1 MRGRQRSAT
10 RPRKLGWR
18 RPRAGGQ
25 AGQGAR
31 RRGRQAEGLGDRDR
45 RHADVDDARYAE
57 ACARAQD
64 ADRSRRPACPRVRS
78 SGSRRR
84 HQARQ
89 GASRHASSTRTPRC
103 AQETSRLS
111 AVSPSQARG
120 AADAQCRIKG
130 DAVSSSVR
138 GSGPRPSPS
147 GSRWTSNS
155 LLPLQPPRHP
165 RRRLSPVSHGP
176 TRSWR
181 MGDARAAHAPPGR
194 EPAHGCVLTALR
206 AGTVRRGSVPT
217 PE

>member
-1 MRGRQRSAT
+1 MRADGDDRQKALAT
-10 RPRKLGWR
+10 ATAVTQMLPMPGTRK
-18 RPRAGGQ
+18 RAP
-25 AGQGAR
+25 AR
-31 RRGRQAEGLGDRDR
+31 RTQTAAGDRL
-45 RHADVDDARYAE
+45 
-57 ACARAQD
+57 ARAY
-64 ADRSRRPACPRVRS
+64 AP

-111 AVSPSQARG
+111 AVSPSQAHG
-120 AADAQCRIKG
+120 AADAPCRIKG

-155 LLPLQPPRHP
+155 LLPLQPPRYP

-181 MGDARAAHAPPGR
+181 LGDARAAHAPPGR